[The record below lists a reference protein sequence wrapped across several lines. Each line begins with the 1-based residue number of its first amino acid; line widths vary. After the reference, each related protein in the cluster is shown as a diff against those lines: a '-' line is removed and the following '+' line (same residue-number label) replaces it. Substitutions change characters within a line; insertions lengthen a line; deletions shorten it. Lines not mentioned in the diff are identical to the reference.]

1 VDDPEIENQH
11 RNQRKAVASPCT
23 RRDLCHPGVPQT
35 LNGKNLEVPV
45 KRTLSGI
52 SMNKL
57 VNIVSMKNSDSLK
70 FFIEFVEELK

>member
-1 VDDPEIENQH
+1 MTLKSKINTEIRE
-11 RNQRKAVASPCT
+11 RLSP
-23 RRDLCHPGVPQT
+23 RHVPDEIYAIPGVPQT
-35 LNGKNLEVPV
+35 LNGKKLEVPV